1 MTILEFKRREKLI
14 PKQDRSQVQDTP
26 PPNSIA
32 IGIDLGTTNSV
43 VSVFSMEYERPVTLD
58 YEGSH
63 LVPSLVYYDRNLQKT
78 WVGNQAK
85 SYLEKSPQDVIKST
99 KKYMGQTSVSFQSN
113 GKDYSPEQIA
123 ILILEYL
130 MQHPVLQEERK
141 KAGHIWAVITVPA
154 HFDDAAR
161 SATLA
166 AAESAG
172 IYVLRI
178 INEPTAAA
186 LAYSMI
192 SSSSTEAKQ
201 QETLA
206 VFDFGGG
213 TFDVTIVERQELSFQ
228 VLSSEGDIHLGGDD
242 VDTALCQFL
251 LKKVTPPFAA
261 RKADKN
267 SELYRKVLL
276 HAEAVK
282 KGLQEEGAIHL
293 VDSHLDHQGSCLD
306 TEITREQFEDM
317 IRPIVEKSLFLTE
330 NAISAARREVKNISR
345 ILLVGGSSK
354 LNLARKMLEDYFH
367 RPVDASLEPDLAIS
381 WGACLQSAIIL
392 GISIDTILVDVCSH
406 TLGVV
411 VVDPTDKGVLKTAP
425 ILHRNTSLPATKSEF
440 FTTVDDHQQAINIIV
455 VQGESELANE
465 NRLIGSFLFQLQPPC
480 PKGTKCEIQ
489 LTYDVNGMVHIY
501 AKQVQTQNE
510 AKADFD
516 SRTGEVKG
524 WSKISPAHLQPAE
537 ENLKI
542 VAQGEEKTTIPVINS
557 IIIRAKKHLKSLDA
571 QSLEHKKISDLTKQY
586 SQLLSDAQNGVQND
600 HELEKMEDQL
610 LNSLEKK

>member
-1 MTILEFKRREKLI
+1 MTILEFKRKEKLI
-14 PKQDRSQVQDTP
+14 PKQDRSQVKMNP
-26 PPNSIA
+26 PKNSLA

-43 VSVFSMEYERPVTLD
+43 VSVFSEENDRPVTLE

-63 LVPSLVYYDRNLQKT
+63 LVPSLAYYDDVRQTTLI
-78 WVGNQAK
+78 GNQAK
-85 SYLEKSPQDVIKST
+85 SYLEKSPQEVIKST
-99 KKYMGQTSVSFQSN
+99 KKFMGQNSVSFQSN
-113 GKDYSPEQIA
+113 GKLYSAEQTAIA
-123 ILILEYL
+123 ILEYL
-130 MQHPVLQEERK
+130 IQHPILQEEK
-141 KAGHIWAVITVPA
+141 NKHGHVWAVITVPA

-172 IYVLRI
+172 IIVLRI

-192 SSSSTEAKQ
+192 SSSDREKN

-261 RKADKN
+261 RSAHKN

-276 HAEAVK
+276 HAENIK
-282 KGLQEEGAIHL
+282 KKLQEDGSVHVTDL
-293 VDSHLDHQGSCLD
+293 HLDQQGSCLE
-306 TEITREQFEDM
+306 TEITREQFED
-317 IRPIVEKSLFLTE
+317 ITRPIIEKSLFLTE
-330 NAISAARREVKNISR
+330 NAISTARRAVKDISR

-354 LNLARKMLEDYFH
+354 LNLARQMLADYFH

-411 VVDPTDKGVLKTAP
+411 VIDPIQKGVLKTAP

-440 FTTVDDHQQAINIIV
+440 FTTVDDHQNAINIIV
-455 VQGESELANE
+455 VQGENELANE

-480 PKGTKCEIQ
+480 PQGTKCEIQ

-501 AKQVQTQNE
+501 AKQVETHNE

-524 WSKISPAHLQPAE
+524 WSKISAPQT
-537 ENLKI
+537 
-542 VAQGEEKTTIPVINS
+542 QQTQEKLTLVTQNQEQTTIPVINS
-557 IIIRAKKHLKSLDA
+557 VIIRAKKHLKSMDE
-571 QSLEHKKISDLTKQY
+571 QSVEYKKISDLTKQY

-600 HELEKMEDQL
+600 HELEKIEDQL